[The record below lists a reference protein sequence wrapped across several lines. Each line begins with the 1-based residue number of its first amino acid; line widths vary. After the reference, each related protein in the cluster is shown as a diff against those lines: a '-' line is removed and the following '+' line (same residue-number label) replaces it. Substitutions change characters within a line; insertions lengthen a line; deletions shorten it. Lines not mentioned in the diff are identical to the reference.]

1 MTDPTTS
8 AAIPAAAAGRLA
20 ADADELLR
28 PLRTDAPL
36 EPLLDERDT
45 ILTGVSLRL
54 GAELAAVR
62 ATEPRADTKAG
73 QLQQL
78 CSGLLLAGLAL
89 LSSGRLPG
97 RAAVA
102 GWAAAAL
109 LIAAV
114 ALLSTATRPH
124 LGGRFGFVR
133 WARLA
138 DDQDLIAEVAGDT
151 DPDADCTRQAQ
162 QLRWLSRSLYGKFC
176 RIRTAQSL
184 FVSALAAAALAAAL
198 TAIGR

>member
-1 MTDPTTS
+1 MHDNRLDLAGT
-8 AAIPAAAAGRLA
+8 IPAS
-20 ADADELLR
+20 
-28 PLRTDAPL
+28 PQL
-36 EPLLDERDT
+36 EQLLDERDT
-45 ILTGVSLRL
+45 ILTGVAVRL

-89 LSSGRLPG
+89 LSSGKLPG
-97 RAAVA
+97 PAAVF

-114 ALLSTATRPH
+114 TLLSTATRPN
-124 LGGRFGFVR
+124 LGGGRFGFVR

-138 DDQDLIAEVAGDT
+138 DDQDLIAEVAGET
-151 DPDADCTRQAQ
+151 DLDADCTRQAQ

-176 RIRTAQSL
+176 RIRTAQTL
-184 FVSALAAAALAAAL
+184 FVTALAAAAIAAAL

>member
-1 MTDPTTS
+1 MPDRTET
-8 AAIPAAAAGRLA
+8 IPASLQLEQPPGERDTLLTGVAGRLA
-20 ADADELLR
+20 D
-28 PLRTDAPL
+28 
-36 EPLLDERDT
+36 
-45 ILTGVSLRL
+45 
-54 GAELAAVR
+54 ELAAVR

-97 RAAVA
+97 PAALCGWTAA
-102 GWAAAAL
+102 GL

-114 ALLSTATRPH
+114 TLLSVATRPNLRGH
-124 LGGRFGFVR
+124 FGFVR

-138 DDQDLIAEVAGDT
+138 DDQDLIAALAGET
-151 DPDADCTRQAQ
+151 DPDADRARQAQ

-176 RIRTAQSL
+176 RIRTAQTL
-184 FVSALAAAALAAAL
+184 FVTALAAAAIAAAL
-198 TAIGR
+198 TATGR

>member
-1 MTDPTTS
+1 MPDSTET
-8 AAIPAAAAGRLA
+8 IPAS
-20 ADADELLR
+20 
-28 PLRTDAPL
+28 PQL
-36 EPLLDERDT
+36 EQLLDERDT
-45 ILTGVSLRL
+45 ILTGVADRL

-97 RAAVA
+97 PAAVA
-102 GWAAAAL
+102 GWAAAGL

-114 ALLSTATRPH
+114 ALLSTATRPN
-124 LGGRFGFVR
+124 LGRGDFGFVR

-138 DDQDLIAEVAGDT
+138 DDQDLIADVAGDT
-151 DPDADCTRQAQ
+151 DPDVDCVRQAR

-176 RIRTAQSL
+176 RIRTAQTL
-184 FVSALAAAALAAAL
+184 FVTALAAAALAAAL